1 MAFAGVVTVTIV
13 LLSPIFMLS
22 EILTLYVH
30 IVLKSLTLA
39 RDIRDEKEIK
49 GRQIGKEVKLSLF
62 VDNIILYTEN
72 SEEFIKQLLELITS
86 RLTG

>member
-30 IVLKSLTLA
+30 SQW
-39 RDIRDEKEIK
+39 DIRDEKEIK
-49 GRQIGKEVKLSLF
+49 GRQIGKEIKLSLF

-86 RLTG
+86 RLAG